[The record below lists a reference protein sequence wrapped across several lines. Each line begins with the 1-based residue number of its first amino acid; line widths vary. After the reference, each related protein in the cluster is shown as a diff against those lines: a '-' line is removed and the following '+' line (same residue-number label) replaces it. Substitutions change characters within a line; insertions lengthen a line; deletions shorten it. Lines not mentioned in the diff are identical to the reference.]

1 MSGRFPKP
9 ATPSRGDGSAFI
21 KDFAGA
27 APALDRALPDET
39 PESPAAESPMARRRP
54 AKPPKI
60 AMTYK
65 HQESHYRRLKR
76 ISQALEIPMG
86 ELIDEAL
93 EAKFSQWEAEAAG
106 DLR

>member
-21 KDFAGA
+21 KDFGD
-27 APALDRALPDET
+27 PVPTLDRTAP
-39 PESPAAESPMARRRP
+39 PEGADDMPNTATARRRP
-54 AKPPKI
+54 AKPSKI

-65 HQESHYRRLKR
+65 HQETHYRRLKR

-93 EAKFSQWEAEAAG
+93 EAKFPQWEAELAG
-106 DLR
+106 DPR

>member
-21 KDFAGA
+21 KDFGD
-27 APALDRALPDET
+27 APPTPDRAPQYET
-39 PESPAAESPMARRRP
+39 PESPLAGPALARRRP
-54 AKPPKI
+54 AKPSKI

-65 HQESHYRRLKR
+65 HQETHYRRLKR

-93 EAKFSQWEAEAAG
+93 EAKFPLWEAEVAG